1 MPYYQRIRDL
11 REDKDLKQKDIADLL
26 ETSSN
31 YYGDYENGKRDITF
45 ERAIKLSE
53 FYNVSL
59 DYIAGRTDDKRG
71 IGYSKEEIE
80 DNRKNKC
87 EKALKKITQA
97 VNEIKEINNIKE

>member
-11 REDKDLKQKDIADLL
+11 REDKDLKQKDIANLL
-26 ETSSN
+26 ETSPN

-59 DYIAGRTDDKRG
+59 DYIAGRTNDIRG
-71 IGYSKEEIE
+71 IGYATETKDNKFEKGLNQIIQVAE
-80 DNRKNKC
+80 D
-87 EKALKKITQA
+87 LKKI
-97 VNEIKEINNIKE
+97 N